1 MKEICNVV
9 KDVVYC
15 SAIAN
20 GDEAEWDFAWER
32 YKYSKVASE
41 KDLLLNALACSK
53 QPWLLKRYLD
63 MCIAEN
69 SEIRLASSPDVIS
82 KISENFAGK
91 YLAFRFIRDNW
102 DVVVDRFG
110 EQFGKLKTIMDVMQN
125 RNTKSSLEEVRF
137 F

>member
-1 MKEICNVV
+1 
-9 KDVVYC
+9 
-15 SAIAN
+15 
-20 GDEAEWDFAWER
+20 
-32 YKYSKVASE
+32 
-41 KDLLLNALACSK
+41 
-53 QPWLLKRYLD
+53 
-63 MCIAEN
+63 MCIAED
-69 SEIRLASSPDVIS
+69 SEIRLATSPDVIS

-137 F
+137 L